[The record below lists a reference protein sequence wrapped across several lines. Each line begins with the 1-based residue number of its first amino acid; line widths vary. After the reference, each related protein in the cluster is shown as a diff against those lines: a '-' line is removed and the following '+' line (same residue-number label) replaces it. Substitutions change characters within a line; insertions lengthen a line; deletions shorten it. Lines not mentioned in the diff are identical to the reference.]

1 MFRFPTT
8 FHLLAGLGHFF
19 APWRRED
26 REGGDERESGRRGG
40 RRKGEV
46 RREEG
51 RREERGE
58 KDAGKGKKGG
68 RIYKPGMGRERS

>member
-1 MFRFPTT
+1 M
-8 FHLLAGLGHFF
+8 
-19 APWRRED
+19 
-26 REGGDERESGRRGG
+26 
-40 RRKGEV
+40 